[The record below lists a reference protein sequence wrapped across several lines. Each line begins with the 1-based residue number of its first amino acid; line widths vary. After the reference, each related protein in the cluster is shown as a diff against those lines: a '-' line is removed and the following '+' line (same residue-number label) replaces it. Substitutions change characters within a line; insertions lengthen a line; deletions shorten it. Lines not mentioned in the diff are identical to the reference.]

1 MKFKLKNLL
10 KEQSRVWNMHLE
22 LERAKRDYKEK
33 RKEKFSNI
41 SIADIST
48 MPASKIKEL
57 ER

>member
-22 LERAKRDYKEK
+22 IEQAKRDYKEK
-33 RKEKFSNI
+33 RKEKFANI
-41 SIADIST
+41 SIADISI
-48 MPASKIKEL
+48 MPANKIKEL